1 MKELTSPEIAYLNR
15 RWAPITPVLVF
26 AILYIVAREL
36 TVNINMPYFLL
47 IYLSASYSAWS
58 WGKEIR
64 NNQNL

>member
-1 MKELTSPEIAYLNR
+1 MRTLTSPETAYLDR

-26 AILYIVAREL
+26 AMLYIVAREL

-58 WGKEIR
+58 WGKEIK
-64 NNQNL
+64 NHQNL

>member
-1 MKELTSPEIAYLNR
+1 MRALTSPETAYLDSW
-15 RWAPITPVLVF
+15 WAPITPVLVF
-26 AILYIVAREL
+26 AILYIAARE
-36 TVNINMPYFLL
+36 VMVKINMPYFLL